1 MTETNTT
8 IPTTKF
14 WRTGEFRAIL
24 YQIVILGSVLLAGYW
39 IFQNTVANLAKRGI
53 SSGFSFLFPPTEA
66 GFAIAEVTPIPL
78 LQGGFL
84 YFLIAMIL
92 GLGGIWLL
100 ARWFRKRGEEIGGH
114 TWSVGAVIMMLIVI
128 PIGVLYF
135 TADTLQFEV
144 FDESKPYFIAL
155 ITGILNTLKVSI
167 AGCIL
172 ATFLGVIIGIS
183 RLSSNWLIAR
193 LSAVYVEIFRNIPL
207 LLQMLFWYLVIITLF
222 PTLRQSINIAGY
234 LILNNRGAILPLPLP
249 RDSAGEFALSVVLS
263 LILIYFYARYVR
275 LRQEKTGEQLPVL
288 YPSLGI
294 FILLPS
300 LVWLILGQP
309 FDLEFPVL
317 KGFNF
322 VGGMVL
328 TPEFAAMMVA
338 LVIYTATFIAE
349 IVRSGIQAVSKG
361 QREAASAVGLRPSL
375 VMRKV
380 ILPQALRVIIPP
392 QTSQYLNLTK
402 NTSLAVAIGY
412 QELVHV
418 GGTIL
423 NQGGQ
428 AIEIIAIWMMVY
440 LSLSLLI
447 SLFMNWYNTKMK
459 LVER

>member
-1 MTETNTT
+1 MTETTT
-8 IPTTKF
+8 TVPSTKF
-14 WRTGEFRAIL
+14 WRTAEFRAIL

-100 ARWFRKRGEEIGGH
+100 ARWFRKRGKEIGGQ

-135 TADTLQFEV
+135 TADTLQFEI

-222 PTLRQSINIAGY
+222 PTLRHSINIAGY
-234 LILNNRGAILPLPLP
+234 LILNNRGAILPMPLP

-288 YPSLGI
+288 FPSLGI
-294 FILLPS
+294 LILLPS

>member
-1 MTETNTT
+1 MTETTT
-8 IPTTKF
+8 TVPSTKF
-14 WRTGEFRAIL
+14 WRTAEFRAIL

-100 ARWFRKRGEEIGGH
+100 ARWFRKRGKEIGGQ
-114 TWSVGAVIMMLIVI
+114 TWSVVAVIMMLIVI

-135 TADTLQFEV
+135 TADTLQFEI

-222 PTLRQSINIAGY
+222 PTLRHSINIAGY

-288 YPSLGI
+288 FPSLGI
-294 FILLPS
+294 LILLPS
-300 LVWLILGQP
+300 LVWLILGKP

>member
-1 MTETNTT
+1 MTETTT
-8 IPTTKF
+8 IVPSTKF
-14 WRTGEFRAIL
+14 WRTAEFRAIL

-100 ARWFRKRGEEIGGH
+100 ARWFRKRGKEIGGQ
-114 TWSVGAVIMMLIVI
+114 TWSVVAVIMMLIVI

-135 TADTLQFEV
+135 TADTLQFEI

-222 PTLRQSINIAGY
+222 PTLRHSINIAGY
-234 LILNNRGAILPLPLP
+234 LILNNRGAILPMPLP

-288 YPSLGI
+288 FPSLGI
-294 FILLPS
+294 LILLPS
-300 LVWLILGQP
+300 LVWLILGKP